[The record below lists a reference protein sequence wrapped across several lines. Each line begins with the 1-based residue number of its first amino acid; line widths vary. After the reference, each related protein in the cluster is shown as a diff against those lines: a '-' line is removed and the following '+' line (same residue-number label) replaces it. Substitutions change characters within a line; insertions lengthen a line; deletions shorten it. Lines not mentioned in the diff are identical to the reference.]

1 MPYSSG
7 PGTYEL
13 VEPIVFTPE
22 DSGTETRPVTWA
34 AFPGE
39 QAPIVSGGKRI
50 DGWRTGEN
58 GVWHADMPAVKE
70 GRWYFRQLFTNGKRR
85 MRARIPNEGFF
96 QVEGSVAVEEPSWF
110 ISRQGDFDPA
120 WAAQKDTEVI
130 VLQAWAEI
138 RHHITAYDPV
148 TRTVTL
154 SRQCS
159 PYNREKDARYY
170 LENVREGLDSPG
182 EWYLDRE
189 TGVLSYIPLP
199 GEDMNSI
206 AVVAPVATE
215 LVRFEGDPEN
225 KRFVEHITMRGLEFE
240 HTDWSLPD
248 EGYSDLQAAHDIPT
262 VITGTGARNVTIDS
276 CVIRHHGNYAIG
288 FDRGC
293 RDVTISA
300 CRMSDLG
307 AGGVKIGEPVNR
319 DNEAEQTGH
328 CAVTDN
334 VIYDIG
340 EVYPAA
346 CGVIIFL
353 SGNNRIAHN
362 EIYNTYYTGISNGW
376 SWGYKETNTRD
387 NIIEYNHVHNIGRG
401 MLSDMGG
408 NYNLGVQPGTIIR
421 NNLFHDIDSHGYG
434 GWGIYTDEGSSY
446 ITIENNLVHHTKS
459 GGFHQHYGRENIVR
473 NNIFA
478 FARIGQI
485 IRSRMEDHLSFTF
498 TNNIVYWSEG
508 PLLGSNWS
516 DDKYALDYNCYYNTT
531 GEPVMFK
538 DWTFDEWKAR
548 GQDTHSIIADPLF
561 ADPENGDFT
570 LQEGSPAFDIGFK
583 AFSLK
588 NVGPRLHNSR

>member
-1 MPYSSG
+1 MCLLRAVTSG
-7 PGTYEL
+7 AADWPTRREPRRDGPFRTLERAREAVRKALRDTENNKPVAVFVRAGTYEL

-215 LVRFEGDPEN
+215 LVRFEGDPG
-225 KRFVEHITMRGLEFE
+225 KQAG
-240 HTDWSLPD
+240 SL
-248 EGYSDLQAAHDIPT
+248 STSLCAALSSSTPT
-262 VITGTGARNVTIDS
+262 GPCQMKATPTCRQPTIFPPS
-276 CVIRHHGNYAIG
+276 
-288 FDRGC
+288 
-293 RDVTISA
+293 
-300 CRMSDLG
+300 
-307 AGGVKIGEPVNR
+307 
-319 DNEAEQTGH
+319 
-328 CAVTDN
+328 
-334 VIYDIG
+334 
-340 EVYPAA
+340 
-346 CGVIIFL
+346 
-353 SGNNRIAHN
+353 
-362 EIYNTYYTGISNGW
+362 
-376 SWGYKETNTRD
+376 
-387 NIIEYNHVHNIGRG
+387 
-401 MLSDMGG
+401 
-408 NYNLGVQPGTIIR
+408 
-421 NNLFHDIDSHGYG
+421 
-434 GWGIYTDEGSSY
+434 
-446 ITIENNLVHHTKS
+446 
-459 GGFHQHYGRENIVR
+459 
-473 NNIFA
+473 
-478 FARIGQI
+478 
-485 IRSRMEDHLSFTF
+485 
-498 TNNIVYWSEG
+498 
-508 PLLGSNWS
+508 
-516 DDKYALDYNCYYNTT
+516 
-531 GEPVMFK
+531 
-538 DWTFDEWKAR
+538 
-548 GQDTHSIIADPLF
+548 
-561 ADPENGDFT
+561 
-570 LQEGSPAFDIGFK
+570 
-583 AFSLK
+583 
-588 NVGPRLHNSR
+588 